1 MSPSSYGLRGGNIV
15 VSANGTQ
22 NGIVWVNEK
31 SASSQG
37 ILHAYD
43 ATSVAIELW
52 NSSMSG
58 DRDAMA
64 TGIGFGVP
72 IVFGG
77 RVIVASANWVDIF
90 GLLQ

>member
-1 MSPSSYGLRGGNIV
+1 

-43 ATSVAIELW
+43 ATNVATELW
-52 NSSMSG
+52 NSNMSG
-58 DRDAMA
+58 SRDAMD

-77 RVIVASANWVDIF
+77 RVIVASANSVEIF
-90 GLLQ
+90 GPLQ